1 MKRHFPFQ
9 PAPGEGESIRSYLHR
24 LTEGNQ
30 YECPSWLA
38 GIPDFAAFYC
48 AVPAGKVAGA
58 KPAWLQKVLRG
69 PSYGRSFGSI
79 PRYRIVSGARF
90 CPICLRSSGYW
101 RAEWEYLYYT
111 TCHIHDVELRSTCEK
126 CSKHILWSRPR
137 LMNCRCGAD
146 LSNQST
152 APANSLE
159 SMLGK
164 EMLALA
170 RSQPS
175 LNLLPIRFAIGS
187 DNFED
192 ACYFIRIIGR
202 HYNKRY
208 APTAKNA
215 PVPDLNLSRI
225 HLQQAAA
232 LLTNWPEN
240 FRIFLRAYA
249 KLDNPDPESYVRSP
263 QLKSLLKAL
272 IAFNSRAPVS
282 TETMNLLSELEPVVW
297 DKRHYGLYPKPSIP
311 GKYVHITAF
320 AKKMHVSKQTI
331 EDLIDSGELNAIR
344 RPRGNRQ
351 FVLIPTAE
359 LKQAQSALTDKLSH
373 KETAQLLGISRKRL
387 SQLREARI
395 FRAGKIRAGA
405 PAQYSYKQIHQFMAQ
420 FKVLQK
426 QPKCPDPRSLKDI
439 AKYIASSD
447 HEFIVIVRAVV
458 EQQLH
463 IVHHDP
469 VLGAIAGVH
478 ISQAALDEWRDR
490 RRKRVLRIDDVAK
503 RLGFKQE
510 VVYHLVRKGL
520 IKSSVEK
527 LGRRLCRIVLEEDL
541 EQFTSTY
548 ISAVEMAKL
557 YGTSPKHL
565 VYRLFRRLIHPETGP
580 KIDGGRQY
588 FYLRLQ
594 LRYSDNVFGKSRAAE

>member
-1 MKRHFPFQ
+1 
-9 PAPGEGESIRSYLHR
+9 
-24 LTEGNQ
+24 
-30 YECPSWLA
+30 
-38 GIPDFAAFYC
+38 
-48 AVPAGKVAGA
+48 
-58 KPAWLQKVLRG
+58 
-69 PSYGRSFGSI
+69 
-79 PRYRIVSGARF
+79 
-90 CPICLRSSGYW
+90 
-101 RAEWEYLYYT
+101 
-111 TCHIHDVELRSTCEK
+111 
-126 CSKHILWSRPR
+126 
-137 LMNCRCGAD
+137 
-146 LSNQST
+146 
-152 APANSLE
+152 
-159 SMLGK
+159 MLGK
-164 EMLALA
+164 ELLALA
-170 RSQPS
+170 CSQPS

-225 HLQQAAA
+225 HLQQTAA

-249 KLDNPDPESYVRSP
+249 KLDNPDPEFYVRSP

-351 FVLIPTAE
+351 FILIPTTE
-359 LKQAQSALTDKLSH
+359 LKQAQSALTDRLSH

-420 FKVLQK
+420 FQVLQK
-426 QPKCPDPRSLKDI
+426 QPKCTDPRSLKDI

-447 HEFIVIVRAVV
+447 YEFIAIVRAVV
-458 EQQLH
+458 DQQLH
-463 IVHHDP
+463 IVHHNP

-510 VVYHLVRKGL
+510 VAYHLVRKGL

-541 EQFTSTY
+541 EQFTGTY

-565 VYRLFRRLIHPETGP
+565 VNRLFRRLIHPETGP

-594 LRYSDNVFGKSRAAE
+594 LRYSDNVFGKSRVSEWPQTRPPEEN